1 MRGSNCSNLRE
12 ILVLVKQH
20 ATLRVQNE
28 WRERVEWRVGMVRS
42 EEWDE
47 SVTSRRRLLT
57 GGAAA
62 TGAAYL
68 APQILRTAAA
78 GAMTAT
84 VYVFKL
90 ALGGSCSAAGLVAGP
105 SDPACDA
112 AFNSALQAAAS
123 GSGNLVIGCPPA
135 GIISSSLNVRSGD
148 VSILGANCTLAF
160 LGVSTTAG
168 DCYPPGTV
176 PGDAVLIDADE
187 KGGCYVLDSSDSF
200 DALIVA
206 VRCVG
211 SP

>member
-1 MRGSNCSNLRE
+1 M
-12 ILVLVKQH
+12 
-20 ATLRVQNE
+20 
-28 WRERVEWRVGMVRS
+28 MRS
-42 EEWDE
+42 EEWE
-47 SVTSRRRLLT
+47 EPVTSRRRLLT

-62 TGAAYL
+62 TGAAYI
-68 APQILRTAAA
+68 APQLLRTAAA

-90 ALGGSCSAAGLVAGP
+90 ALGGSCSIAGLAAGP
-105 SDPACDA
+105 SDPGCDA
-112 AFNSALQAAAS
+112 AFNTALQAATS
-123 GSGNLVIGCPPA
+123 GADNLVIGCPPA

-148 VSILGANCTLAF
+148 VSILGANCTLVF

-168 DCYPPGTV
+168 TCHPPGTV
-176 PGDAVLIDADE
+176 PGDAVLIDADG
-187 KGGCYVLDSSDSF
+187 KGGCYVLDATESF